1 MLDEQLLGQ
10 RVQDL
15 LLDICAVLYRYGYRE
30 ISVGTLMRMAGV
42 PDERARTHDQEFFE
56 INKNIY
62 RPQAKLT
69 PIVVPPGT
77 TLH

>member
-10 RVQDL
+10 RVQAL
-15 LLDICAVLYRYGYRE
+15 LLDICAVLHRHGYRE
-30 ISVGTLMRMAGV
+30 ISVGALMRMAGV

-56 INKNIY
+56 INENVY
-62 RPQAKLT
+62 RSQAKLT
-69 PIVVPPGT
+69 PIAVPPGT